1 MPRLLS
7 AFCRGEEARAFCF
20 SLLGKHHA
28 YGTLHAL
35 EKRTNRKRDQR
46 GSAEPFLFF
55 TLSSTK
61 NPGLLFSRAHLFFS
75 SSLPLS
81 ETEQKTGRYVPRAVL
96 LDLEPGTMDSVRS
109 GPYGQIFRPDN
120 FVFGQVRRREEKRN
134 VFSFFFAG
142 EEESWDKLFFP
153 SFFFFFFLLSSFF
166 ALSFLLS
173 FSLLPPLPPSDASLP
188 LNLKTNKNT
197 QILPQTPDR
206 SRKQLGQGPLH
217 RRR

>member
-75 SSLPLS
+75 SSLRNRTKNRSLRPA
-81 ETEQKTGRYVPRAVL
+81 RRAPRPRARHHGL
-96 LDLEPGTMDSVRS
+96 GAL
-109 GPYGQIFRPDN
+109 GPLRPDLPP
-120 FVFGQVRRREEKRN
+120 GQLCLRPGKKKRREEK
-134 VFSFFFAG
+134 SFFI
-142 EEESWDKLFFP
+142 FFCGRGRVVRQTFL
-153 SFFFFFFLLSSFF
+153 SFFLLFLISSFF
-166 ALSFLLS
+166 SLLS
-173 FSLLPPLPPSDASLP
+173 SLFLSCSLSLCFHRFPPLTAHSLS
-188 LNLKTNKNT
+188 
-197 QILPQTPDR
+197 I
-206 SRKQLGQGPLH
+206 
-217 RRR
+217 